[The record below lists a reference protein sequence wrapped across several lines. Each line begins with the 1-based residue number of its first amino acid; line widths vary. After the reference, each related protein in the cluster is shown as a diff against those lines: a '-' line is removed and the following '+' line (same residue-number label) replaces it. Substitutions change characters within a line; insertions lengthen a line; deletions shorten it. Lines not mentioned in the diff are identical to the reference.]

1 MEPAG
6 IYLHLPFCASR
17 CSYCAFTTFPDHE
30 GTRDEY
36 VESLAEEIRRVA
48 RHGRSMG
55 GVTLPAQHG
64 RRISTVY
71 LGGGTPSLLTHAQ
84 MEHVL
89 EAIHDHFIL
98 EEGVEVTLEANPETV
113 TRQAASGW
121 RTLGVNRVSLG
132 AQSFRDSVLRA
143 LGRRHDGQRIGA
155 ALKEVRQ
162 AGIRQVSLDII
173 AGVQGDWLLDDLR
186 QATGLEPDH
195 LSMYLLELDEDEVG
209 GVTSLARHVQL
220 GRAHAPDEDW
230 FAAVYPRA
238 VEWLARAGLARY
250 EISNFAR
257 PGCQSR
263 HNLRYWRCQ
272 DVLGF
277 GVAAHSLVA
286 GERHGVTRDLS
297 AYVAAARRGEEPP
310 LERDP
315 SGLEDRTAEAWILG
329 LRLDTGVSV
338 DEVARRTG
346 NRRALPPMKRLARV
360 ISAGL
365 LVRQGD
371 RLRLT
376 SRGVLLSNE
385 VFQAFLP

>member
-1 MEPAG
+1 VEPAG

-17 CSYCAFTTFPDHE
+17 CSYCAFTTVTDHQE
-30 GTRDEY
+30 TRAEY
-36 VESLAEEIRRVA
+36 CQSLAEEIRRVA

-84 MEHVL
+84 MEQVL
-89 EAIHDHFIL
+89 AAIHDHFIL
-98 EEGVEVTLEANPETV
+98 AEGAEVTLEANPETV
-113 TRQAASGW
+113 TCQAAKVW
-121 RTLGVNRVSLG
+121 RALGVNRVSLG
-132 AQSFRDSVLRA
+132 AQSFRDPVLRA

-155 ALKEVRQ
+155 ALRQVRQ

-173 AGVQGDWLLDDLR
+173 AGVQGDHLLDDLR
-186 QATGLEPDH
+186 QAAALAPDH

-209 GVTSLARHVQL
+209 GVTNLARRVQA

-238 VEWLARAGLARY
+238 VEQLARAGLARY

-257 PGCQSR
+257 PGCKSQ

-277 GVAAHSLVA
+277 GVASHSLVA
-286 GERHGVTRDLS
+286 GERHGITRDLS
-297 AYVAAARRGEEPP
+297 AYLAAVRGGKEPA
-310 LERDP
+310 LERD
-315 SGLEDRTAEAWILG
+315 SAGLDQRTAEAWILG
-329 LRLDTGVSV
+329 LRLDEGVSV
-338 DEVARRTG
+338 DEIVRRTG
-346 NRRALPPMKRLARV
+346 NRSALPPMKRLARA

-376 SRGVLLSNE
+376 ARGVLLSNE